1 MKKLLTTIVF
11 VLALVSIGFSQSR
24 TFVKTLDVK
33 TATFSVDVP
42 NSEVSVSTHSQNFV
56 SFNLTIELV
65 NGSESVLASLCKT
78 TRYDV
83 KVIEE
88 VGNSVITIPNLS
100 KTIAISGVKIIE
112 KIKIEIKAPYGVI
125 MNQNVNDKNTKEG
138 I

>member
-1 MKKLLTTIVF
+1 MKKLLTTIAF
-11 VLALVSIGFSQSR
+11 VLALVSIGFTQTR

-42 NSEVSVSTHSQNFV
+42 NSEVSVSTHSHNFV

-125 MNQNVNDKNTKEG
+125 MNQSINGKNTKEG